1 MSMTCLRSRQP
12 RSTCRSCLYP
22 RAMSSA
28 GSSGSGAAEQV
39 LAAEVLIGLDGGG
52 VDPQQPAG
60 VTRRYRFRPGLVE
73 LALRSSARLVLV
85 SLSLSLLLSLRWA
98 SIRART
104 AVFRSAASGL

>member
-1 MSMTCLRSRQP
+1 MTCLRSRQP

-39 LAAEVLIGLDGGG
+39 LAAEVLIGLDGG
-52 VDPQQPAG
+52 VDPQQPAW

-85 SLSLSLLLSLRWA
+85 SLSLSLIISLRWA

>member
-1 MSMTCLRSRQP
+1 MTCLRSRQP

-39 LAAEVLIGLDGGG
+39 LAAAEVLLGLDGGG

-85 SLSLSLLLSLRWA
+85 SLSLSLIISLRWA